1 MTMFRAG
8 LKKLFVVGL
17 VFMNAGCTTLPQGHV
32 QDPRDPWER
41 YNRAMFEFNEEA
53 DRLVIKPVSEAYRD
67 YTPDLLQF
75 LLRNFFS
82 NLWDIATTVQYLLQA
97 RPPDAA
103 NSAARV
109 LFNTTLGFGGLGD
122 PASEMGF
129 QKTYKDFGMTLGYW
143 GVEPGPYFVWPILG
157 PNTVRDS
164 FGFVGDLI
172 YDPMRDVIKTRD
184 GRTASY
190 VVEGMHRRIDVLKAE
205 GTIEALSFDRYSSVR
220 DAWLARRK
228 NQIYDGNPP
237 PEPFSYD
244 LDE

>member
-1 MTMFRAG
+1 MRTWMRSICLAS
-8 LKKLFVVGL
+8 L
-17 VFMNAGCTTLPQGHV
+17 VMLASGCATLPAGHV
-32 QDPRDPWER
+32 QDPRDPWEG
-41 YNRAMFEFNEEA
+41 YNRAMFAFNEEA
-53 DRLVIKPVSEAYRD
+53 DRLVIKPLSQTYRD

-82 NLWDIATTVQYLLQA
+82 NLWDVATTIQYVLQG
-97 RPPDAA
+97 RPADAGNA
-103 NSAARV
+103 GARV
-109 LFNTTLGFGGLGD
+109 LFNSTLGFAGLGD

-129 QKTYKDFGMTLGYW
+129 GKTSKDFGMTLGYW

-172 YDPMRDVIKTRD
+172 YDPMREVIKTSD
-184 GRTASY
+184 GRVASY
-190 VVEGMHRRIDVLKAE
+190 VVEGMHRRIDVMRAE
-205 GTIEALSFDRYSSVR
+205 STIEALSFDRYSSVR

-237 PEPFSYD
+237 SEPFSYD
-244 LDE
+244 EDK

>member
-1 MTMFRAG
+1 MKAFRAW
-8 LKKLFVVGL
+8 LKTALLSGL
-17 VFMNAGCTTLPQGHV
+17 VLVNAGCATLPQGHV

-41 YNRAMFEFNEEA
+41 YNRALFKFNEEA

-75 LLRNFFS
+75 LLRNFLN
-82 NLWDIATTVQYLLQA
+82 NLGDIATTVQYVLQA
-97 RPPDAA
+97 RPADAG

-109 LFNTTLGFGGLGD
+109 LFNTTIGFGGLGD

-129 QKTYKDFGMTLGYW
+129 QKTTKDFGMTLGYW

-184 GRTASY
+184 GRIASN
-190 VVEGMHRRIDVLKAE
+190 VLEGMHRRLDVLKAE
-205 GTIEALSFDRYSSVR
+205 GTIEALSFDRYALVR

>member
-1 MTMFRAG
+1 MTLFRAWQKSAA
-8 LKKLFVVGL
+8 LLVLALLTVGC
-17 VFMNAGCTTLPQGHV
+17 ASLPHGHV

-41 YNRAMFEFNEEA
+41 YNRAMFSFNEEA
-53 DRLVIKPVSEAYRD
+53 DRLVIKPVSQAYRD

-82 NLWDIATTVQYLLQA
+82 NLSDAATTVQFVLQG
-97 RPPDAA
+97 RPADAGT
-103 NSAARV
+103 SAARV
-109 LFNTTLGFGGLGD
+109 VFNSTLGFGGLGD

-129 QKTYKDFGMTLGYW
+129 QKTSKDFGMTLGYW
-143 GVEPGPYFVWPILG
+143 GVEPGPYFVWPLLG

-164 FGFVGDLI
+164 FGMAGDMLV
-172 YDPMRDVIKTRD
+172 DPMREVIKTSD
-184 GRTASY
+184 GQLAAR
-190 VVEGMHRRIDVLKAE
+190 VVEGMHRRIDVMRAE
-205 GTIEALSFDRYSSVR
+205 GTIQALSFDRYSSVR

-244 LDE
+244 LNE

>member
-1 MTMFRAG
+1 MRKWMKSFC
-8 LKKLFVVGL
+8 VVVL
-17 VFMNAGCTTLPQGHV
+17 VSVVSGCATLPQGHV

-41 YNRAMFEFNEEA
+41 YNRAMFAFNEDA

-82 NLWDIATTVQYLLQA
+82 NLGDIATTIQYVLQG
-97 RPPDAA
+97 RPADAG

-109 LFNTTLGFGGLGD
+109 IFNTTIGFGGLGD

-129 QKTYKDFGMTLGYW
+129 QKTNKDFGMTLGYW
-143 GVEPGPYFVWPILG
+143 GVESGPYFVWPILG

-164 FGFVGDLI
+164 FGFVGDII
-172 YDPMRDVIKTRD
+172 YDPMRDVIKTSD
-184 GRTASY
+184 GRIASY
-190 VVEGMHRRIDVLKAE
+190 VVEGMNRRIDLIRAE
-205 GTIEALSFDRYSSVR
+205 GTIDALSFDRYSSVR

-244 LDE
+244 EDK

>member
-1 MTMFRAG
+1 MRKWM
-8 LKKLFVVGL
+8 KLVCTAML
-17 VFMNAGCTTLPQGHV
+17 VTLVSGCATLPQGHL

-41 YNRAMFEFNEEA
+41 YNRAIFSFNEEA

-67 YTPDLLQF
+67 YTPDLLQV

-82 NLWDIATTVQYLLQA
+82 NLSDVMTTIQYVLQG
-97 RPPDAA
+97 RPADAG

-109 LFNTTLGFGGLGD
+109 LFNTTLGIGGLGD

-129 QKTYKDFGMTLGYW
+129 EKSNKDFGMTLGYW
-143 GVEPGPYFVWPILG
+143 GVSPGPYFVWPLLG

-164 FGFVGDLI
+164 FGFVGDMI
-172 YDPMRDVIKTRD
+172 YDPVREVFKTSD
-184 GRTASY
+184 GRTAAY
-190 VVEGMHRRIDVLKAE
+190 MIEGMNRRIDLMKAE
-205 GTIEALSFDRYSSVR
+205 GTIDALSFDRYSSVR

-228 NQIYDGNPP
+228 NQIYDGSPP

-244 LDE
+244 ED